1 MKNLS
6 VRSASHP
13 LKELERVPAADHQ
26 MTEAFVGALMMT
38 VVQDEASMTSAVP
51 GVALMTSAA
60 PDAVWTT
67 IVDLEGDSMMSV
79 VHGAAWT
86 NQEAPD
92 VVLMMT
98 GVPGEVVVKT
108 REAVEGE
115 VMTPGLGNL
124 WADQVRKVYTI
135 FFYFFVYMA
144 SLYFSFDVLGQ
155 MWLNVIFCAPKVVGE
170 RGRRPVRRAGVLPVT
185 PVLMMR
191 ENKKERSVTRENVSE
206 SVVRPGTRA

>member
-51 GVALMTSAA
+51 GVVLMRSVATGEMTSAA

-108 REAVEGE
+108 REAVGGE
-115 VMTPGLGNL
+115 VMTTGLGNL
-124 WADQVRKVYTI
+124 WADQVRKVYKIFSPFFCVYGFII
-135 FFYFFVYMA
+135 FF
-144 SLYFSFDVLGQ
+144 
-155 MWLNVIFCAPKVVGE
+155 I
-170 RGRRPVRRAGVLPVT
+170 
-185 PVLMMR
+185 
-191 ENKKERSVTRENVSE
+191 
-206 SVVRPGTRA
+206 